1 MRLTGIVCVVLMITG
16 NLFLEPAFGK
26 EAVLPQKTFTTAEEA
41 AKALGAAYESGV
53 NTAAIAGIL
62 GDKELRLVSSG
73 DPVID
78 RYEREWFLSLF
89 REGHDVVFESADRAV
104 LQIGKTETP
113 YPVPL
118 VKKGRRWRFDSSEG
132 HEDLLSRRIGKTELS
147 ALDMMVVYVDAQREF
162 YRKDHNGDGILE
174 YAQRFRSSPSQHNG
188 LYWECNPGETPSP
201 NAELVNAIRQEGY
214 KLPEESNMA
223 VYRGYFFK
231 ILKAQG
237 KDAPGGAR
245 AYVVDGKMIGGFAL
259 AAFPIRY
266 GISGVLT
273 FVVNQEGA
281 IYQKDLGAKTVK
293 LGYDMSLF
301 NPDKNW
307 TRGQ

>member
-1 MRLTGIVCVVLMITG
+1 MHLTGIVCVVLMITG

-26 EAVLPQKTFTTAEEA
+26 EAVLPQKTFATAEEA
-41 AKALGAAYESGV
+41 AKALCAAYNSGV
-53 NTAAIAGIL
+53 NTVVAGIL
-62 GDKELRLVSSG
+62 GDKGLRLVSSG
-73 DPVID
+73 DPFID

-89 REGHDVVFESADRAV
+89 REAHEVVFESADRAV
-104 LQIGKTETP
+104 LQIGKAETP

-118 VKKGRRWRFDSSEG
+118 VKKGRRWRFDSIEG

-147 ALDMMVVYVDAQREF
+147 ALDMMVAYVDAQREF

-174 YAQRFRSSPSQHNG
+174 YAQRFRGSPSQYDG
-188 LYWECNPGETPSP
+188 LHWECNLGEAPGP

-214 KLPEESNMA
+214 KPTEEGNMA
-223 VYRGYFFK
+223 ICRGYFFK

-237 KDAPGGAR
+237 KDAPGGAH

-259 AAFPIRY
+259 VAFPIRY
-266 GISGVLT
+266 EISGVLT
-273 FVVNQEGA
+273 FVVNQEGVV
-281 IYQKDLGAKTVK
+281 YQKDLGPKTVK
-293 LGYDMSLF
+293 LGHDMAIF
-301 NPDKNW
+301 NPDKSW